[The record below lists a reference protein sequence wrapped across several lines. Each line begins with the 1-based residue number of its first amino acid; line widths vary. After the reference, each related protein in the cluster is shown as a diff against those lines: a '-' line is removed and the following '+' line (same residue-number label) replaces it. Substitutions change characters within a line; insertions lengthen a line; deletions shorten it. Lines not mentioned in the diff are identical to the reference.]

1 MIDESV
7 IDQAIDRQT
16 EAHLCATHVA
26 SQLIGELIVCW
37 VHTQPTLHHPYTR
50 VRVTRPYQDHARS
63 PALHT
68 ATPGPPAHVPSSRK
82 T

>member
-16 EAHLCATHVA
+16 EAHLCATHIA
-26 SQLIGELIVCW
+26 CQLVGELIICW

-68 ATPGPPAHVPSSRK
+68 GSAWVPAHALTRRK